1 MKAWP
6 RRGDVFWVKLDPA
19 KGTEIRKTRPAIIIS
34 NDSCNKYGS
43 RVIVLPVTSNVESL
57 FPGEAMIE
65 IQGRPARVL
74 GDQMRSLDK
83 SRLGA
88 RIGTL
93 SPAELL
99 TVEEAVLITLGIPS

>member
-1 MKAWP
+1 MKASP

-19 KGTEIRKTRPAIIIS
+19 VGTEIRKTRPAVVVS
-34 NDSCNKYGS
+34 NDSCNKYGA
-43 RVIVLPVTSNVESL
+43 RVIVLPVTSNVQSL

-65 IQGRPARVL
+65 IKGGPARVL

-83 SRLGA
+83 SRLGS

-93 SPAELL
+93 SPAELSA
-99 TVEEAVLITLGIPS
+99 VEEAILITLGFQR

>member
-1 MKAWP
+1 MKARP

-19 KGTEIRKTRPAIIIS
+19 HGTEIRKIRPAVIIS
-34 NDSCNKYGS
+34 NDSCNRYGS
-43 RVIVLPVTSNVESL
+43 RVIVLPITSNVSSL

-65 IQGRPARVL
+65 IQGRPARAL

-93 SPAELL
+93 SPAELSA
-99 TVEEAVLITLGIPS
+99 VEEAVLITLGFPL

>member
-1 MKAWP
+1 MRAWP
-6 RRGDVFWVKLDPA
+6 QRGDVFWVKLDPA
-19 KGTEIRKTRPAIIIS
+19 QGTEMRKTRPAVVIS

-65 IQGRPARVL
+65 IQGRSARVL
-74 GDQMRSLDK
+74 GDPMRSLDK
-83 SRLGA
+83 SRLGT

-99 TVEEAVLITLGIPS
+99 AVEEAVLTTLGISR

>member
-1 MKAWP
+1 MKARP
-6 RRGDVFWVKLDPA
+6 RRGDVFWVVLDPA
-19 KGTEIRKTRPAIIIS
+19 RRTEIRKTRPAVIIS
-34 NDSCNKYGS
+34 NDSCNQYGT
-43 RVIVLPVTSNVESL
+43 RVIVLPVTSNVASL

-74 GDQMRSLDK
+74 GDQIRSVDK

-88 RIGTL
+88 RIGAL

-99 TVEEAVLITLGIPS
+99 AVEEAVLITLGFPP

>member
-1 MKAWP
+1 MKARP
-6 RRGDVFWVKLDPA
+6 RRGDVIWVNLDPA
-19 KGTEIRKTRPAIIIS
+19 QGTEIRKIRPAVIIS

-43 RVIVLPVTSNVESL
+43 RVIVLPVTSNIESL

-74 GDQMRSLDK
+74 GDQIKSLDK

-88 RIGTL
+88 RIGSL

-99 TVEEAVLITLGIPS
+99 AVEEAVLITLGIPS

>member
-1 MKAWP
+1 MKARP
-6 RRGDVFWVKLDPA
+6 RRGDVFWVNLDPA
-19 KGTEIRKTRPAIIIS
+19 QGTESRKIRPAVIIS

-43 RVIVLPVTSNVESL
+43 RVIVLPVTSNIESL

-74 GDQMRSLDK
+74 GDQIRSLDK

-88 RIGTL
+88 RIGSL

-99 TVEEAVLITLGIPS
+99 AVEEAVLITLGIPS

>member
-1 MKAWP
+1 M
-6 RRGDVFWVKLDPA
+6 KLDPA
-19 KGTEIRKTRPAIIIS
+19 QGTEIRKTRPAVIIS
-34 NDSCNKYGS
+34 NDSCNKFGA

-57 FPGEAMIE
+57 FPGEARIE
-65 IQGRPARVL
+65 IEGRPARAL
-74 GDQMRSLDK
+74 GDQLRSIDK

-99 TVEEAVLITLGIPS
+99 AVEEAVLITLGFPP